1 MPKQK
6 KDEDKKNIKKK
17 KKISDDMNLIE
28 EDFLGVEEAS
38 DETLVIEE
46 VEDNND
52 FMSQVKE
59 FEQKHKNSK
68 LINVF
73 QLIGRP
79 AILKSKK
86 INGNQLKDEY
96 EKLVLL
102 LDKYNIIVH
111 FQNDYSTEEKYR
123 FITEEIFKQ
132 DVEKN
137 KHNSFIYEDFHP
149 EMIDDEDEVIL

>member
-1 MPKQK
+1 MPKRK
-6 KDEDKKNIKKK
+6 KDDDKKNIKRKK
-17 KKISDDMNLIE
+17 RNSDDLNLIE
-28 EDFLGVEEAS
+28 DDFLNTDEAS

-52 FMSQVKE
+52 FLTQVKE
-59 FEQKHKNSK
+59 FEQQHKNSK

-73 QLIGRP
+73 QLIGSPNLQRFN
-79 AILKSKK
+79 K
-86 INGNQLKDEY
+86 INGTVIKDEY

-102 LDKYNIIVH
+102 LDKYDIIVH
-111 FQNDYSTEEKYR
+111 FQSDYSFDEKYR

-137 KHNSFIYEDFHP
+137 KHISFIYEDFHP
-149 EMIDDEDEVIL
+149 EMIDPEDEVI